1 MFTRPEILSIAS
13 QLLDHAAARQSL
25 IAANV
30 ANADTPGYR
39 AKDISDFTTSY
50 REGAATGM
58 RRSLPGHIGGEDAA
72 ADAAGHISSLSQ
84 MSPNGNSVS
93 LETEMVKSADVEREH
108 NLALAVYGKSLDIL
122 RASLGR
128 R

>member
-1 MFTRPEILSIAS
+1 MFTRPEILTIAS

-39 AKDISDFTTSY
+39 AKDIEDFATSY
-50 REGAATGM
+50 REGATGAM

-72 ADAAGHISSLSQ
+72 ADAAGRIHSLAQ